1 MGGDRMKRKAMKRIN
16 PVAKA
21 LWSPVCKPK
30 VIVDKKTVYNRK
42 RLPKL

>member
-1 MGGDRMKRKAMKRIN
+1 MKRKIVN

-21 LWSPVCKPK
+21 LRLGVCKPK

>member
-1 MGGDRMKRKAMKRIN
+1 MKRKAVN

-21 LWSPVCKPK
+21 LRNPVCRPK
-30 VIVDKKTVYNRK
+30 VIVDKKSVYNRK

>member
-1 MGGDRMKRKAMKRIN
+1 MKRKSN

-21 LWSPVCKPK
+21 LRSPQCRQK